1 MDLMQIY
8 LDVVADQF
16 QKATDMCTAN
26 DMLKQVV
33 PIAVYWKR
41 RRGGGWM
48 VTFASDDTDDYSKVG
63 YPRLSTKEFMTEE
76 AMRVELTRIKMLLCN
91 VKIKERSND

>member
-8 LDVVADQF
+8 LDEVADQF
-16 QKATDMCTAN
+16 QKATDMYMVN
-26 DMLKQVV
+26 DILKRVM

-41 RRGGGWM
+41 RRGDGWM
-48 VTFASDDTDDYSKVG
+48 VTFASDDADDYNKVG

-76 AMRVELTRIKMLLCN
+76 AMWVELTRIKMLVTN
-91 VKIKERSND
+91 VRVKEKTE